1 MTKHRSNSLLKKTHI
16 GEPCAT
22 AGLSSSASI
31 SPEFTAGQASSG
43 TRLFQQATNML
54 VPRNHLAVV
63 VRAHCAMLAI
73 AMLLCV
79 APPIFASE
87 TFSEAIANTQ
97 PKVVK
102 IYGAGGYRGLEP
114 YQSGMLVSSEGH
126 VLTVWSYVLDT
137 DYITVTLNDGR
148 RFEAKLVGADPRLEM
163 AVLKIDAEDLPHFK
177 LSAAVE
183 ATAGARVLAF
193 SNLYGVA
200 TGNEPASVQ
209 HGSIAV
215 VTNLEA
221 RHGAFE
227 TPYHGPV
234 HVLDA
239 MTNNPGAA
247 GGVLTNRR
255 GELLGMLGKELRNSL
270 NNTWLN
276 YAIPMSALAPT
287 AKQIILG
294 QYEGSVS
301 DAPRDQRS
309 DYPLTLDLLG
319 IVLVPNVL
327 ERTPPFI
334 DRVRRMSPANAAG
347 VRPDDLLI
355 FVNGRLVQSCNA
367 LLDELTYIDRAD
379 EVQISVMRDGQF
391 LEFSMRAVAND
402 VEGGR

>member
-1 MTKHRSNSLLKKTHI
+1 N
-16 GEPCAT
+16 
-22 AGLSSSASI
+22 
-31 SPEFTAGQASSG
+31 G
-43 TRLFQQATNML
+43 TFSD
-54 VPRNHLAVV
+54 
-63 VRAHCAMLAI
+63 AI
-73 AMLLCV
+73 AD
-79 APPIFASE
+79 
-87 TFSEAIANTQ
+87 TQ
-97 PKVVK
+97 PKIVK
-102 IYGAGGYRGLEP
+102 IYGAGGFRGLEP

-148 RFEAKLVGADPRLEM
+148 RFEAELVAADPRLEL
-163 AVLKIDAEDLPHFK
+163 AVLKIDAEDLPHFS
-177 LSAAVE
+177 LNESVE
-183 ATAGARVLAF
+183 APAGTRVLAF

-200 TGNEPASVQ
+200 TGDEAASVQ

-227 TPYHGPV
+227 TPYNGPV

-276 YAIPMSALAPT
+276 YSIPIGELAPT
-287 AKQIILG
+287 VNQMILG
-294 QYEGSVS
+294 EYEGSLTEN
-301 DAPRDQRS
+301 AGEQQS
-309 DYPLTLDLLG
+309 DYPLSLDLLG
-319 IVLVPNVL
+319 VVLVPNVL

-334 DRVRRMSPANAAG
+334 DQVRSDTPAYAAG
-347 VRPDDLLI
+347 LRPDDLLI

-379 EVQISVMRDGQF
+379 PVEISVMRNNEF
-391 LEFSMRAVAND
+391 LEFTLQAAPD
-402 VEGGR
+402 QEGGR